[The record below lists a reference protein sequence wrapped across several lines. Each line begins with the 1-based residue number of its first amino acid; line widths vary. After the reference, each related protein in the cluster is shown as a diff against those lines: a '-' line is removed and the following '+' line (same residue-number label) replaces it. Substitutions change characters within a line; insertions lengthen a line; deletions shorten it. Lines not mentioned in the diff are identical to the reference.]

1 MDDIHFVAGIVIII
15 AVFLIIAGMRGAP
28 RKKLRHLTSF
38 TTTMNI
44 KEAMKAVIDF
54 ALQGGYRIDDFEET
68 EGRIILSD
76 SVSTTSWGFFYPIYL
91 SKNDNGSILIEVGIR
106 GKAPIA
112 GTIALRHK
120 ERCFNGLKAFIFAR
134 V

>member
-1 MDDIHFVAGIVIII
+1 MDDLYFLVGIVIII
-15 AVFLIIAGMRGAP
+15 AVFLIIAGMRRAP
-28 RKKLRHLTSF
+28 RKKPRHLMSF
-38 TTTMNI
+38 RTTMTLREGLKSI
-44 KEAMKAVIDF
+44 IDF
-54 ALQGGYRIDDFEET
+54 AIQRGYEIDDFTEM

-76 SVSTTSWGFFYPIYL
+76 SVSPTSWGFFYPIYV
-91 SKNDNGSILIEVGIR
+91 SKNDNGSTLIEVGIR

-112 GTIALRHK
+112 GTFALRHQ